1 MSASGPHS
9 ASPPPTPPKLLD
21 RVRLALR
28 SRRYSHRTEKSYVAW
43 IRRFILFHGKRHP
56 DEMGAP
62 EVVSFLTSLATERS
76 VAPSTQNQALAAVL
90 FLYRVVL
97 RRELEGLDAAV
108 RAHAPR
114 RLPVVLSRDEVRAL
128 LQELRGLHPT
138 YGIVG
143 TLLYGGG
150 LRLLECLRLR
160 VRDIDFERRQVMIR
174 DGKGK
179 KDRPAVLPRAVE
191 PDLRRHLERVRR
203 LHERDLAGG
212 HGRVELPYALARK
225 YPGASAEWSWQWVF
239 PASRISWDPRSER
252 LLRHPLHE
260 SAVQRAVT
268 LAGRQA
274 GIQKRVTCHVLRHSF
289 ATHLLEEGSDIRTV
303 QELLGHRDLKTTMI
317 YTHVLRQGPA
327 GVRSPADRL

>member
-1 MSASGPHS
+1 MSTSGPHS
-9 ASPPPTPPKLLD
+9 ASPAPPPPKLLD
-21 RVRLALR
+21 RVRIALR
-28 SRRYSHRTEKSYVAW
+28 SRRYSLRTEKSYVAW

-56 DEMGAP
+56 DAMGAP
-62 EVVSFLTSLATERS
+62 EVVEFLTSLATVAS
-76 VAPSTQNQALAAVL
+76 VAPSTQNQALSAVL

-108 RAHAPR
+108 RAYAPR
-114 RLPVVLSRDEVRAL
+114 RLPVVLSRDEVRSL
-128 LQELRGLHPT
+128 LEELRGLHPT

-160 VRDIDFERRQVMIR
+160 VRDLDFERRQLMVR

-179 KDRPAVLPRAVE
+179 KDRPAVLPRSVE
-191 PDLRRHLERVRR
+191 PGLRQHLERVRR
-203 LHERDLAGG
+203 LPERDLAGG

-225 YPGASAEWSWQWVF
+225 YPAASREWSWQWVF
-239 PASRISWDPRSER
+239 PASRISWNPRCEQ
-252 LLRHPLHE
+252 LLRQPLHE

-268 LAGRQA
+268 LAGRHA

-289 ATHLLEEGSDIRTV
+289 ATHLLEDGSDIRTV
-303 QELLGHRDLKTTMI
+303 QELLGHRDLETTMI
-317 YTHVLRQGPA
+317 YTHVLRRGPA